1 MSSERYPR
9 AMSWAAWQSLD
20 LYFKYD
26 WKPVQGFQKRT
37 EKWIIL
43 EVGSTIF
50 INELDMEGEEKR
62 EIKSRW
68 FM

>member
-1 MSSERYPR
+1 MTGSQYRVFR
-9 AMSWAAWQSLD
+9 RGL
-20 LYFKYD
+20 K
-26 WKPVQGFQKRT
+26 
-37 EKWIIL
+37 KWIIL